1 LSSLNTLGIERG
13 GPVTP
18 TVERTDREYVDAHG
32 VTIHFHVWEA
42 ESPRAIVQV
51 LHGLGEHALRYE
63 RLASELVAAGYTVY
77 ADEHR
82 GHGQTG
88 LDQHGGDHSKL
99 GRLGVGGMPATVAAV
114 RQLTHL
120 IREEHPALPLVLLG
134 HSWGSI
140 IAQKLV
146 NDDASDFDAVILSGT
161 AYRSP
166 VRMNGGDLAKRHRVA
181 GGTGLEWLSREVSV
195 QHEFA
200 ADPLTFDA
208 KTLELFG
215 LVDSVRLLGR
225 PAKNIEHD
233 VPVLIIGGSD
243 DSLPIGDSVK
253 RLADAYLRR
262 SALTDV
268 KVITYTDARH
278 EVFNESNRDEVVAD
292 VIEWIRSRVA

>member
-1 LSSLNTLGIERG
+1 MTA
-13 GPVTP
+13 TA
-18 TVERTDREYVDAHG
+18 ERTDREYVDAQG

-42 ESPRAIVQV
+42 DEPRAVVQV

-63 RLASELVAAGYTVY
+63 ALAASLVSAGYTVY

-99 GRLGVGGMPATVAAV
+99 GRLGPGGMPATVAAV
-114 RQLTHL
+114 RQLSRL
-120 IREEHPALPLVLLG
+120 IRDEHPALPLVLLG

-140 IAQKLV
+140 IAQKLI
-146 NDDASDFDAVILSGT
+146 NEDASGYDAVILSGT
-161 AYRSP
+161 AYRTP
-166 VRMNGGDLAKRHRVA
+166 LRMNGGDLAKRHRVT
-181 GGTGLEWLSREVSV
+181 GGTGYEWLSRDAAV
-195 QHEFA
+195 QEAFA

-215 LVDSVRLLGR
+215 IADSLRLLGR
-225 PAKNIEHD
+225 PSRNIEHD

-253 RLADAYLRR
+253 RLADSYLRR

-268 KVITYTDARH
+268 KLIVYTDARH
-278 EVFNESNRDEVVAD
+278 EVFNETNRDEVVAD

>member
-1 LSSLNTLGIERG
+1 MTA
-13 GPVTP
+13 TAK
-18 TVERTDREYVDAHG
+18 RTDRVYVDAHG

-42 ESPRAIVQV
+42 DEPRAIVQV

-63 RLASELVAAGYTVY
+63 ALAADLVSAGYTVY

-99 GRLGVGGMPATVAAV
+99 GRLGAGGMPATVAAV
-114 RQLTHL
+114 RQLSDL
-120 IREEHPALPLVLLG
+120 IREEHPGMPLVLLG

-140 IAQKLV
+140 IAQKLI
-146 NDDASDFDAVILSGT
+146 NEDASGFDAVILSGS
-161 AYRSP
+161 AYRTP
-166 VRMNGGDLAKRHRVA
+166 FHMNGGDLARRHRVS
-181 GGTGLEWLSREVSV
+181 GGTGLEWLSRDVAV
-195 QHEFA
+195 QEAFA

-215 LVDSVRLLGR
+215 LRDSLRLLGR

-233 VPVLIIGGSD
+233 LPVLIIGGSE
-243 DSLPIGDSVK
+243 DSLPIGDSVT
-253 RLADAYLRR
+253 RLANSYLRR

-268 KVITYTDARH
+268 KVVVYRDARH
-278 EVFNESNRDEVVAD
+278 EVFNETNRDEVVAD

>member
-1 LSSLNTLGIERG
+1 MTA
-13 GPVTP
+13 TAK
-18 TVERTDREYVDAHG
+18 RTHREYVDAHG

-42 ESPRAIVQV
+42 DEPRAVVQV

-63 RLASELVAAGYTVY
+63 ALAADLVAAGYTVY

-82 GHGQTG
+82 GHGATG
-88 LDQHGGDHSKL
+88 LEQHGGDHSKL

-120 IREEHPALPLVLLG
+120 IRDEHPDLPLVLLG

-140 IAQKLV
+140 IAQKLL
-146 NDDASDFDAVILSGT
+146 NEDASDFDAVILSGT
-161 AYRSP
+161 AYRTP
-166 VRMNGGDLAKRHRVA
+166 FHMNGGDLAKRHRVT
-181 GGTGLEWLSREVSV
+181 GGTGLEWLSRDVAV
-195 QHEFA
+195 QEAFA

-215 LVDSVRLLGR
+215 LADSLRLLGR
-225 PAKNIEHD
+225 PARNIEHD

-243 DSLPIGDSVK
+243 DSLPVGSSVK

-268 KVITYTDARH
+268 KVIVYTDARH
-278 EVFNESNRDEVVAD
+278 EVFNETNRDEVVAD

>member
-1 LSSLNTLGIERG
+1 MTA
-13 GPVTP
+13 TAK
-18 TVERTDREYVDAHG
+18 RTDREYVDAHG
-32 VTIHFHVWEA
+32 VTIHYHVWEA
-42 ESPRAIVQV
+42 DEPRAIVQV

-63 RLASELVAAGYTVY
+63 ALAASLVAAGYTVY

-88 LDQHGGDHSKL
+88 LDQHGGDHSRL
-99 GRLGVGGMPATVAAV
+99 GRLGPGGMPATVAAV

-120 IREEHPALPLVLLG
+120 IREEHPDLPLVLLG

-140 IAQKLV
+140 IAQKLI
-146 NDDASDFDAVILSGT
+146 NDDASDYDAVILSGT
-161 AYRSP
+161 AYRTP
-166 VRMNGGDLAKRHRVA
+166 LHMNSGDLAKRHRVT
-181 GGTGLEWLSREVSV
+181 GGTGYEWLSRDVAV
-195 QHEFA
+195 QQAFA

-215 LVDSVRLLGR
+215 LADSLRLLGR

-233 VPVLIIGGSD
+233 LPVLIIGGSD

-253 RLADAYLRR
+253 RLADSYLRR

-268 KVITYTDARH
+268 KLIVYTDARH
-278 EVFNESNRDEVVAD
+278 EVFNETNRDEVVAD
-292 VIEWIRSRVA
+292 VIDWIRSRVA